1 MESPLSSEALGVV
14 QSDPAAP
21 VLEVQ
26 SCMLMGIRQQEE
38 ITLGYFVK
46 VISVHPVITVTYVQ
60 NREK

>member
-1 MESPLSSEALGVV
+1 
-14 QSDPAAP
+14 
-21 VLEVQ
+21 
-26 SCMLMGIRQQEE
+26 MLMGIRQQEE